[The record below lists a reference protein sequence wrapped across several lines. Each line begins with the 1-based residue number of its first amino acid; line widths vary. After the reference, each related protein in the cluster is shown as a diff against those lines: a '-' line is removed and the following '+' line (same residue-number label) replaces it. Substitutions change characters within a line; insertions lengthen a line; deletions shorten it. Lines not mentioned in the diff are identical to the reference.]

1 MRLHTASLAALPLL
15 WASLA
20 LAQSAPV
27 SDTWTI
33 DPMHSQT
40 DFEVRH
46 MGVSN
51 VRGALSHVTGT
62 VKWDTKNPL
71 KSTVTADIDTST
83 VNTGNDIRDK
93 DLKSDHFFDVAKYP
107 SMHFQSTAI
116 SRSGNQWQLTGNLT
130 LAGVTKPVTLLVDGP
145 VAPQKGM
152 QGGLVSGLS
161 ATGTIRRSDFNFGGK
176 FPPPM
181 IGDEVKIT
189 LDVEI
194 DQK

>member
-1 MRLHTASLAALPLL
+1 MKMHFASLATLPLL
-15 WASLA
+15 WAGLA
-20 LAQSAPV
+20 VAQSATA

-33 DPMHSQT
+33 DPMHSQA

-51 VRGALSHVTGT
+51 VRGALSHITGT
-62 VKWDTKNPL
+62 VKWDTKNPT
-71 KSTVTADIDTST
+71 KSIVSADIDTST
-83 VNTGNDIRDK
+83 VNTGNDMRDK
-93 DLKSDHFFDVAKYP
+93 DLKSDHFFDIQKYP

-116 SRSGNQWQLTGNLT
+116 RRSGNQWQLIGDLT

-161 ATGTIRRSDFNFGGK
+161 ATGTIRRSDFNFGSK
-176 FPPPM
+176 FGPPM
-181 IGDEVKIT
+181 IGDDVKLT